1 MANRQ
6 VRRCETG
13 ASLIYPSLWRGVP
26 EVWGT
31 NQERF
36 GELTRALTTTFLSRW
51 QVLKGLLAG
60 AVAGTSS
67 ALFAAGNGA
76 GSSAEN
82 YTELIE
88 RKGDHEG
95 I

>member
-1 MANRQ
+1 MSA
-6 VRRCETG
+6 
-13 ASLIYPSLWRGVP
+13 RGVDK
-26 EVWGT
+26 VLRLRWAHIA
-31 NQERF
+31 
-36 GELTRALTTTFLSRW
+36 ELYGPVRGVSASPWLHLVITYAAVATTLLSRR

-67 ALFAAGNGA
+67 VLFAVGNGA

-82 YTELIE
+82 YAELIE

>member
-1 MANRQ
+1 M
-6 VRRCETG
+6 
-13 ASLIYPSLWRGVP
+13 
-26 EVWGT
+26 WGT
-31 NQERF
+31 NQERS
-36 GELTRALTTTFLSRW
+36 GELTRALATTLLSRW

-60 AVAGTSS
+60 AVAGTSF

-82 YTELIE
+82 YAELIE